1 MPMPTTWF
9 FLYGGKGT
17 KMLHEN
23 NSDANPPILTSIFI
37 LPPKKRK
44 LMDLYNSYT
53 CRKKENLKNKS
64 RNRSLCAV
72 CWRHNI
78 FNSIKRWIVCQ
89 TAVQPPPTTTT
100 KKNEEDQYWLLKT
113 SISKKGLFCRVVVS
127 PAVCTGW
134 SILEEGTL
142 WIIWAAQPRRQPPL
156 NITRSDFQC
165 WTFFFISFLPFFFF
179 SFILKANPPEMV
191 VSQVHIFFFF
201 FLLSLL
207 LLLFLFPHTWHIEE
221 TCRAERPAESLK
233 ISNTPS
239 STYTI
244 ADVFNRGG
252 SGGITKL

>member
-89 TAVQPPPTTTT
+89 TAVQPPPPTTTT
-100 KKNEEDQYWLLKT
+100 KKKEEDQYWLLKT

-165 WTFFFISFLPFFFF
+165 WTFFFYFF
-179 SFILKANPPEMV
+179 SSLFLFLFYFESKSTGNGRESGAY
-191 VSQVHIFFFF
+191 FFFF
-201 FLLSLL
+201 FL
-207 LLLFLFPHTWHIEE
+207 IV
-221 TCRAERPAESLK
+221 
-233 ISNTPS
+233 PS
-239 STYTI
+239 SSSFSLPPYLTH
-244 ADVFNRGG
+244 RGNMQ
-252 SGGITKL
+252 SRETSRESKNL